1 MAQLTPEVSLLAAGR
16 SLVVFVDASVDTTEL
31 TMTEVSAE
39 DGAAEGPGSVMT
51 HHGNPASVVSMA
63 ASVGEPPRRAVLV
76 SIPASNLEMG
86 FEFSPATA
94 AAVDAA
100 VSAITTTIASVLE

>member
-16 SLVVFVDASVDTTEL
+16 SLVVFVDASVDAEEMTIAEL
-31 TMTEVSAE
+31 SGSQGDEA
-39 DGAAEGPGSVMT
+39 GPGSVMT

-63 ASVGEPPRRAVLV
+63 ASVGEPPGRAVLV

-94 AAVDAA
+94 AGVDDAVAA
-100 VSAITTTIASVLE
+100 IAALIDP